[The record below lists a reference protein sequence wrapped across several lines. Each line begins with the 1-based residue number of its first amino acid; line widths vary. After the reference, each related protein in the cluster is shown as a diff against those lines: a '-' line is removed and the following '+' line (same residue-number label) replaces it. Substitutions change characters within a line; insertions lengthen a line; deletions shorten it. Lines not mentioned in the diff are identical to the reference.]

1 MKRITTILPL
11 FLFSML
17 LFAQEPATNTLEAQF
32 TDAIEKSNRFEDYKV
47 VKIYKLNNLRKN
59 VFDSIASLE
68 ETITTS
74 ENEINK
80 QAQEIESLK
89 ASLAQTNSDLTVSR
103 EKEDGISLF
112 GNVIKK
118 SSYNTMLF
126 SIIGLLL
133 LALVFVF
140 FKFKNSNSIT
150 KEAKLKLA
158 ETETE
163 FEGHRQRS
171 LEREQQLR
179 RKLQDEINK
188 QK

>member
-1 MKRITTILPL
+1 MKRITTILPI

-17 LFAQEPATNTLEAQF
+17 VFSQEAKDNSLEGQF
-32 TDAIEKSNRFEDYKV
+32 KDAIEKSNRFEDYKV

-59 VFDSIASLE
+59 VFDSIAALE

-74 ENEINK
+74 QNEINT
-80 QAQEIESLK
+80 QAQEIQNLK
-89 ASLAQTNSDLTVSR
+89 AALDKTNADLAISR

-112 GNVIKK
+112 GNLLKK
-118 SSYNTMLF
+118 STYNTLLF
-126 SIIGLLL
+126 SIIGLLIAG
-133 LALVFVF
+133 LAFVF
-140 FKFKNSNSIT
+140 FKFKNSNAIT
-150 KEAKLKLA
+150 KEARLKLA
-158 ETETE
+158 DTETE